1 MLDFSGGF
9 NYDISRLFVE
19 ELTKKYSFLRPAVI
33 GRTYTGRGIFSVS
46 LGNELN
52 CVLIVGGVHGC
63 EWLTCL
69 VIYKYIL
76 TLCEAIEK
84 DEQVSSIKISSL
96 MNKFGVTFVPC
107 LNPDGTE
114 IAVKGLEGAGNM
126 RHITEKIECDDYS
139 RWNANSIGVDLNH
152 NFDAEWKKE
161 RFLEIESG
169 ILTSS
174 PRQFGGFS
182 PESEPETKAIC
193 ELCRRKK
200 FRTATALHSQGEE
213 IYSGFC
219 GKEPVKSQMM
229 AKILACS
236 CGYKIVENEGLAS
249 YAGFKDWFISEFS
262 KPAFTIEIGK
272 GENPLPI
279 SQLDDIYARL
289 EEAMTLLLLM

>member
-19 ELTKKYSFLRPAVI
+19 KLTEKYDFLRSGVI
-33 GRTYTGRGIFSVS
+33 GRTYTGRGIFSLS

-52 CVLIVGGVHGC
+52 STLIIGGVHGC

-69 VIYKYIL
+69 VIYKYIE
-76 TLCEAIEK
+76 TLCRSVAE
-84 DEQVSSIKISSL
+84 DGFVSSVRISAL

-114 IAVKGLEGAGNM
+114 IAVRGLEGAGNM
-126 RHITEKIECDDYS
+126 RHITEKIPCDDYS

-161 RFLEIESG
+161 RLLEIENG
-169 ILTSS
+169 ILSS
-174 PRQFGGFS
+174 APRQFGGFS
-182 PESEPETKAIC
+182 PESEPETRAVT

-200 FRTATALHSQGEE
+200 FRTAAAFHSQGEE
-213 IYSGFC
+213 IYCAFN
-219 GKEPVKSQMM
+219 GKEPAKSQMM

-236 CGYKIVENEGLAS
+236 CGYKTVENSGLAS

-262 KPAFTIEIGK
+262 KPAFTFEIGR
-272 GENPLPI
+272 GENPLPL
-279 SQLDDIYARL
+279 SDLERIYSSL